1 MPGLV
6 PGIHAFMRHIEKDVD
21 GRVKPGHDDFFGAAF
36 LVLPGVGPQ
45 LAYPLN
51 PAQSNKRLAKDSKDK
66 LMNILPGT
74 MRFGAGQPIRRLED
88 QMA

>member
-1 MPGLV
+1 
-6 PGIHAFMRHIEKDVD
+6 VD
-21 GRVKPGHDDFFGAAF
+21 GRVKPGHDDF

-66 LMNILPGT
+66 LMNILPGN
-74 MRFGAGQPIRRLED
+74 MRFGAGQPVRRLED

>member
-6 PGIHAFMRHIEKDVD
+6 PGIPAFMRHIEKDVD
-21 GRVKPGHDDFFGAAF
+21 GRVKPGHDDF

-51 PAQSNKRLAKDSKDK
+51 PAQSNKRLAKGSKDK
-66 LMNILPGT
+66 LMNILPGN
-74 MRFGAGQPIRRLED
+74 MRFGAGQPVRRLED

>member
-1 MPGLV
+1 
-6 PGIHAFMRHIEKDVD
+6 
-21 GRVKPGHDDFFGAAF
+21 
-36 LVLPGVGPQ
+36 LPGVGPQ

-66 LMNILPGT
+66 LMNILPGN
-74 MRFGAGQPIRRLED
+74 MRFGAGQPVRRLED

>member
-66 LMNILPGT
+66 LMNILPGN
-74 MRFGAGQPIRRLED
+74 MRFGAGQPVRRLED

>member
-21 GRVKPGHDDFFGAAF
+21 GRVKPGHDDF

-45 LAYPLN
+45 LAYPLK
-51 PAQSNKRLAKDSKDK
+51 PAQSNKK
-66 LMNILPGT
+66 LE
-74 MRFGAGQPIRRLED
+74 GQTDEYSSRQYAFRCGPAH
-88 QMA
+88 QAT